1 MVKKAINESNNNRRK
16 IFGVV
21 TFAKDG
27 NEYILLNQKI
37 QSKLQEMPDIDIV
50 FINSGKTILGEDKFA
65 NWVEYKST
73 AHYYAGKDN
82 DQAAQNT
89 AYAND
94 ILNT

>member
-1 MVKKAINESNNNRRK
+1 
-16 IFGVV
+16 
-21 TFAKDG
+21 
-27 NEYILLNQKI
+27 
-37 QSKLQEMPDIDIV
+37 MPDIDIV

-94 ILNT
+94 ILNTWRSKIQEGSFLFYSKSRLMGETMATQDVLME